1 MELAQ
6 ERIYKLEDNLAIYSE
21 DNNPVWE
28 GKTNKDK
35 ENLTASEDEADDQPS
50 QIAHTDHRTLRSWK
64 GGGQKKHFKKSTLIT
79 SPNWWKTLI
88 YTSKKFN
95 RIKVEKKKLRYTP
108 RYIHPKGDA
117 KGECKT

>member
-1 MELAQ
+1 MEWAQ
-6 ERIYKLEDNLAIYSE
+6 ERIYKLDSTIYSE

-50 QIAHTDHRTLRSWK
+50 RIAHTDHRSLRSWR
-64 GGGQKKHFKKSTLIT
+64 GG
-79 SPNWWKTLI
+79 W
-88 YTSKKFN
+88 
-95 RIKVEKKKLRYTP
+95 VEKTFQEINSDDITKLMKNINLHIKEAQQDQSRKKLRYTP